1 MLTDNHNHTKFF
13 SPDAKMSIEEMNA
26 ACISNNVKRLA
37 ITEHYEID
45 YPYKNDPLWK
55 LFDIKK
61 YQESFT
67 EWKKALAPQVE
78 LLWGIEL
85 GFKEGIEK
93 EIDDIGAKY
102 SFDSVI
108 LSAHLFEE
116 KDFYFDREVYERYS
130 KNELITKYVELLV
143 SMADKCNN
151 YCTIGHYDYI
161 NRYSS
166 WEDPAIYYSICPKQ
180 FDNLFEI
187 LASKEKSLEINTRSI
202 FKMMQKNSINVLPDK
217 ELLLRFKDVGGRLI
231 SLGSDSHTSDTIGFY
246 FNEVGE
252 YLKSLGFDNVCYFK
266 NMKPYQEGL

>member
-1 MLTDNHNHTKFF
+1 MLSLGTRLF
-13 SPDAKMSIEEMNA
+13 DAKF
-26 ACISNNVKRLA
+26 R
-37 ITEHYEID
+37 
-45 YPYKNDPLWK
+45 
-55 LFDIKK
+55 
-61 YQESFT
+61 
-67 EWKKALAPQVE
+67 
-78 LLWGIEL
+78 
-85 GFKEGIEK
+85 
-93 EIDDIGAKY
+93 
-102 SFDSVI
+102 I

-151 YCTIGHYDYI
+151 YCTFGHYDYI

-252 YLKSLGFDNVCYFK
+252 YLKSLGFDSVCYFK